1 MRTLVFWLVLL
12 SGCTQRGH
20 EPHGAEP
27 ARDTSQATATEQEGI
42 SRYVFVTGD
51 TLTFTIP
58 PNAPPFPLQG
68 LPDFALPVAMA
79 DTIVLLLMGDSAI
92 TLRPV
97 SGVPL
102 SSETVK
108 GILNLVKMG
117 DRLLAKP

>member
-1 MRTLVFWLVLL
+1 
-12 SGCTQRGH
+12 
-20 EPHGAEP
+20 
-27 ARDTSQATATEQEGI
+27 
-42 SRYVFVTGD
+42 
-51 TLTFTIP
+51 
-58 PNAPPFPLQG
+58 
-68 LPDFALPVAMA
+68 MA